1 MLCLINK
8 ESLLRKKALLV
19 EPVGKPQTLRLMNMD
34 AVEAL
39 LRTRGPL
46 TKPELSRLT
55 GLSLVTVGKAVD
67 ELVAQGRVLPAG
79 PGGPTGGRTAHLYA
93 FNRRQFCFLALYY
106 YERRYT
112 CALADAAG
120 EIFCW
125 EDVDIGA
132 GPIVDETL
140 GCIRR
145 MRARAENMPLAAVGV
160 GVPGVVSGGV
170 VTSIPALPALEGVE
184 FGAVLEQALDCPVW
198 VENDIG
204 LAAWGL
210 YADRFA
216 GETDHLAYLYFGNGV
231 GSGLVLN
238 GRRFKGS
245 TDFAGEVGSL
255 PAGDTTL
262 EQAFLAARA
271 ARDREQICGLVR
283 TAVTSLTCVLNP
295 GIVAVKCDCLSPADM
310 QRMEQQ
316 LTVPAG
322 HRPRLVL
329 LGDVRRQCLQGV
341 LRLCMENAG
350 TAAGI

>member
-132 GPIVDETL
+132 GPIVGETL
-140 GCIRR
+140 DCIRR
-145 MRARAENMPLAAVGV
+145 MRARAENIPLAAVGV

-184 FGAVLEQALDCPVW
+184 FGAVL
-198 VENDIG
+198 
-204 LAAWGL
+204 
-210 YADRFA
+210 
-216 GETDHLAYLYFGNGV
+216 
-231 GSGLVLN
+231 
-238 GRRFKGS
+238 
-245 TDFAGEVGSL
+245 
-255 PAGDTTL
+255 
-262 EQAFLAARA
+262 
-271 ARDREQICGLVR
+271 
-283 TAVTSLTCVLNP
+283 
-295 GIVAVKCDCLSPADM
+295 
-310 QRMEQQ
+310 
-316 LTVPAG
+316 
-322 HRPRLVL
+322 
-329 LGDVRRQCLQGV
+329 
-341 LRLCMENAG
+341 
-350 TAAGI
+350 